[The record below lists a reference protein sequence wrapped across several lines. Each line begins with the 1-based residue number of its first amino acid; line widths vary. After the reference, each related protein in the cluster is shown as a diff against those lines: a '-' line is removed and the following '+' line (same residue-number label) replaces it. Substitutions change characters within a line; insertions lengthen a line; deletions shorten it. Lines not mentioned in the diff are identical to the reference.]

1 MKVWLTVA
9 EAAQYAGVSR
19 DTIYTACERREIR
32 QVRVGGRRAIRLK
45 PEWIDAWLER
55 HVLDARDPRLVGR
68 TPLSVEVH
76 SEARS

>member
-1 MKVWLTVA
+1 MKAWLTVA

-32 QVRVGGRRAIRLK
+32 HARVGGRRAIRLK

-55 HVLDARDPRLVGR
+55 HALDAQDPRMVGCTTSSAGVR
-68 TPLSVEVH
+68 SEVT
-76 SEARS
+76 S